1 MVKRRRID
9 PFHLVIVDDDNKVF
23 NVEGPMIDDD
33 PWNWKIVE
41 LQKKSRKVRCFS
53 RRGSK
58 DSIVREVSRSTRY
71 SFTDRSILSEPEDRT
86 SEFIGLLPN
95 YARNAD
101 RRRVVKIFCRRCNST
116 RWAEMEVDYPGE
128 EILRNS
134 QVGDHSARCLYCGEV
149 ADDPYNWHRKRRLLR

>member
-23 NVEGPMIDDD
+23 NIEGPMIDDD
-33 PWNWKIVE
+33 PWNWQIVE

-58 DSIVREVSRSTRY
+58 DSIVREISRSTRY
-71 SFTDRSILSEPEDRT
+71 SFTDQSILSEPEDRT
-86 SEFIGLLPN
+86 SEFIGPLPN

-101 RRRVVKIFCRRCNST
+101 RRRVVKIFCRWCNST

-128 EILRNS
+128 KILRNS
-134 QVGDHSARCLYCGEV
+134 QVGDHSARCLYCGGM
-149 ADDPYNWHRKRRLLR
+149 ADDPYKWYR